1 MKKIVLILATAL
13 LSLGDA
19 VAQIKTPDTQG
30 SQFFFSHMI
39 SRNKQQKRLTLTI
52 SAPQSGI
59 AVFTSSQGVVT
70 EKTFNEGITEIILL
84 ETKADEKGVTIQPG
98 MSGYSG
104 EFVDCYTTTPNRVQP
119 EGYMVETYTDATRS
133 TPLEVSVYTGLS
145 GSSTSDCA
153 NVYPWEALGNDYY
166 VISRSGNTIGD
177 RGGDNNTSTIYP
189 SEFVIVGAEDNTQ
202 IDIYPTALI
211 EGQSENDA
219 LQPIHITL
227 NRGETYLVK
236 ALTSDSLKKGM
247 DDLCGTHIV
256 ATQAEGNTCKRFA
269 VFSGSAHGSGVNRPY
284 NNGDYEYDQLF
295 PQHLWGTDYIAGSTT
310 KGDAVRS
317 GSDVLRIVAAEPCT
331 EVYVNNEFVTTLN
344 QGDWYQHRDY
354 NDEGTFIH
362 TSKPVEVGLFT
373 TGEDSQ
379 NAEGGPALIVLAP
392 MQQYLRDVTF
402 AAYNAQYESGKS
414 NVNAHGMIVTALT
427 AIREQTYINNTQL
440 VDGANIPEGGTATS
454 WTTISSNPAYSQIN
468 INNLSTTASY
478 HLENRAPENIKG
490 GFNAFVYGTRG
501 KNAGYGY
508 SVGASA
514 RSLYPLFNLDT
525 ISSNDLNYN
534 VCVGKSVTLTPV
546 MPKKVTVKEVE
557 WSIWKTHAIETV
569 INGKDTTIYRR
580 YGDPIYNVRTKKSPY
595 TAVVTFPKDTIYEAK
610 LRLEL
615 SATDCFSAATGEDSV
630 LALFSVKTEYER
642 AAIDSTIC
650 IGTPITVPLREGDPG
665 ISELYRTHPERVVI
679 EWYAKGPEG
688 IHNQRMHSGFLSNT
702 IYTENIA
709 YNADTI
715 FVMHSYDIENPCF
728 VFVDSV
734 RIHTP
739 VDTITKS
746 QNIEICTPG
755 KEPLVATNLIPVQ
768 DGQTRVITWWRK
780 GNDGNFTRYEGETGE
795 TLTTDRFTLPKDG
808 TLAKETIVM
817 QSHIQGNLCQI
828 YTDTFNITMQR
839 RFTPENLISRTVCKG
854 TLITINTSM
863 TGDNLNYEWYRRI
876 GETVITDPIIMQGTN
891 TLNTSD
897 LNAGSSNLYQV
908 WVYNPDELCRVNTIN
923 VSANIPNEIGSTLT
937 IQKDQPNPTPGNLL
951 RVCND
956 GTTRAIILGTV
967 TPNTEVEGLTRNLKR
982 YVSGSETGTDV
993 SFDSQSYGF
1002 IPTNNEYYVYS
1013 VQVTAEGQVCQTI
1026 SNRVDVEAA
1035 EPFTAQLTA
1044 EYAGRTYTDEITLP
1058 VSGGDIRFEV
1068 STIEGRD
1075 PAIYNYQ
1082 WLPDGP
1088 NSNIYTQEITAASQ
1102 VQVYVADKSDLC
1114 HDTTNVINIDMMTIK
1129 LPTLINPDALQ
1140 EAFGEVSMPNENG
1153 RVFPLT
1159 ELFPDGYT
1167 TYIFDRYGRKII
1179 EHKNAGWSPSEIK
1192 KEDAG
1197 VYFYIIEYTKA
1208 NGEKERLKGTIEVI
1222 KK

>member
-1 MKKIVLILATAL
+1 MKKVVLILAAAL
-13 LSLGDA
+13 LTLGDA

-30 SQFFFSHMI
+30 SQFFFSHML
-39 SRNKQQKRLTLTI
+39 SRNKQEKRLTLTI
-52 SAPQSGI
+52 SAPQSGV

-70 EKTFNEGITEIILL
+70 EKAFNEGINEIILL
-84 ETKADEKGVTIQPG
+84 ETKAEEKNVTIQPG
-98 MSGYSG
+98 MSGFTG
-104 EFVDCYTTTPNRVQP
+104 DFVDCYTTTANSVQP
-119 EGYMVETYTDATRS
+119 EGYMVETYTDASHS
-133 TPLEVSVYTGLS
+133 TPLEVSLYTGLS
-145 GSSTSDCA
+145 GTSTSDCA

-177 RGGDNNTSTIYP
+177 RGGDNNWSTLYP

-211 EGQSENDA
+211 EGQSESDA

-256 ATQAEGNTCKRFA
+256 ATPVEGNTCKRFA

-310 KGDAVRS
+310 RGDAVRS
-317 GSDVLRIVAAEPCT
+317 GSDALRIVAAEPCT
-331 EVYVNNEFVTTLN
+331 DVYVNNVFVATLN

-354 NDEGTFIH
+354 NDQGTYIH
-362 TSKPVEVGLFT
+362 TTKPVEVGLFT

-379 NAEGGPALIVLAP
+379 SAEGGPALIVLAP

-402 AAYNAQYESGKS
+402 AAYKAEYATGKS

-427 AIREQTYINNTQL
+427 SIREQTYINNTQL
-440 VDGANIPEGGTATS
+440 IDGANISGGGNAST
-454 WTTISSNPAYSQIN
+454 WTTIASNPDYSQIN
-468 INNLSTTASY
+468 IDNLSTSASY

-557 WSIWKTHAIETV
+557 WSIWKTHAINTV

-642 AAIDSTIC
+642 AAIDSSIC

-665 ISELYRTHPERVVI
+665 ISELYRQHPERVAI

-688 IHNQRMHSGFLSNT
+688 IHNRRMTSGFLANT

-709 YNADTI
+709 YNADTV

-739 VDTITKS
+739 VDTITHA
-746 QNIEICTPG
+746 QYVEICTPG
-755 KEPLVATNLIPVQ
+755 KEPLVGNNLIPTT
-768 DGQTRVITWWRK
+768 DGQTRVISWWRK
-780 GNDGNFTRYEGETGE
+780 GNDGNFTRYEGESSNS
-795 TLTTDRFTLPKDG
+795 LSTDRFTIKPDG
-808 TLAKETIVM
+808 TPTYETIVM
-817 QSHIQGNLCQI
+817 QSHIQGNLCRI
-828 YTDTFNITMQR
+828 YTDTFNIYMR
-839 RFTPENLISRTVCKG
+839 RTFTPETPVSRTVCKG
-854 TLITINTSM
+854 TPVTVTSAM
-863 TGDNLNYEWYRRI
+863 TGDNLRYEWYRRI
-876 GETVITDPIIMQGTN
+876 GETVITDRTVLEGTN
-891 TLNTSD
+891 TLNTD
-897 LNAGSSNLYQV
+897 DITGGSTNLYQI
-908 WVYNPDELCRVNTIN
+908 WIYDPEMFCQVNTIN
-923 VSANIPNEIGSTLT
+923 VSVSVPETIGSTLT
-937 IQKDQPNPTPGNLL
+937 IQKDQPNPVPGNLL

-967 TPNTEVEGLTRNLKR
+967 TPNTEVEGLTRTLKR
-982 YVSGSETGTDV
+982 YAAGSDV
-993 SFDSQSYGF
+993 GDIVTFDSQSYGF
-1002 IPTNNEYYVYS
+1002 LPTANEYFVYTVEVS
-1013 VQVTAEGQVCQTI
+1013 AENQVCQSIT
-1026 SNRVDVEAA
+1026 NRVDVEAA

-1044 EYAGRTYTDEITLP
+1044 EYGGNTYTDEITLP
-1058 VSGGDIRFEV
+1058 VSGGDVRFVV

-1082 WLPDGP
+1082 WVPDGP
-1088 NSNIYTQEITAASQ
+1088 NSNIYAQEITAASQ

-1159 ELFPDGYT
+1159 QLFPDGYT
-1167 TYIFDRYGRKII
+1167 TYIFDRYGRKIV
-1179 EHKNAGWSPSEIK
+1179 EHHNAGWSVSEIK

-1208 NGEKERLKGTIEVI
+1208 NGKKERLKGTIEVI